1 MEMEIGTTKNLCNSC
16 LRLIPDESTKCPF
29 CGSMVDVKQPR
40 VIEKVHVPL
49 SKRIGDNLLMAG
61 ILTIIFFVFG
71 MVSAIAFQASIG
83 VGLLVGGLSMSFVC
97 LGYAQYVPPS
107 RRQLWSSYG
116 PFGKSWAKAY
126 PPAESSIE
134 VEYTGSQDGF
144 LLSAGMGLIL
154 FFISLFML

>member
-1 MEMEIGTTKNLCNSC
+1 MGRETTKNLCNSC
-16 LRLIPDESTKCPF
+16 LRLIPDESTKCPH
-29 CGSMVDVKQPR
+29 CGSLVEVKQPS
-40 VIEKVHVPL
+40 VSEGVHIPL
-49 SKRIGDNLLMAG
+49 SRRIGDVLIMAG
-61 ILTIIFFVFG
+61 ILTIIFLVFG
-71 MVSAIAFQASIG
+71 LVAAIAFQASIG

-134 VEYTGSQDGF
+134 VEYSASQDGF
-144 LLSAGMGLIL
+144 LVSAVMGLII
-154 FFISLFML
+154 FFISLFTV

>member
-1 MEMEIGTTKNLCNSC
+1 MGRETTKNLCNSC

-29 CGSMVDVKQPR
+29 CGSVVEVKQPS
-40 VIEKVHVPL
+40 VSEGVHIPL
-49 SKRIGDNLLMAG
+49 SRRIGDVLIMAG
-61 ILTIIFFVFG
+61 ILTVIFLVFG
-71 MVSAIAFQASIG
+71 LVAAIAFQASIG

-134 VEYTGSQDGF
+134 VEYSASQDGF
-144 LLSAGMGLIL
+144 LVSAVMGLII
-154 FFISLFML
+154 FFISLFIV